1 MDLERYSLT
10 RDVIETNYLEDM
22 SIVLPSFA
30 GFNVG
35 EKLVLLANDEYS
47 IFIKSIE
54 DVQSRIT
61 VLKDKAKTYPSFME
75 EINELYSSIL
85 DITTVYDLGE
95 KKGLR
100 IQYNDIVY
108 TFLDTDNR
116 ARSEPV
122 VFQNINGKLKMY
134 FSMQDFKNSILKHTK
149 RRG

>member
-1 MDLERYSLT
+1 MLWTFTFIFEL
-10 RDVIETNYLEDM
+10 I
-22 SIVLPSFA
+22 SILKSIKAIPIAF
-30 GFNVG
+30 FNVG
-35 EKLVLLANDEYS
+35 EKLVILANDEHS

-61 VLKDKAKTYPSFME
+61 VLEDRAKTYPSYIE

-108 TFLDTDNR
+108 AFLDTDNR

-134 FSMQDFKNSILKHTK
+134 FSMQDFKSSILKHTK